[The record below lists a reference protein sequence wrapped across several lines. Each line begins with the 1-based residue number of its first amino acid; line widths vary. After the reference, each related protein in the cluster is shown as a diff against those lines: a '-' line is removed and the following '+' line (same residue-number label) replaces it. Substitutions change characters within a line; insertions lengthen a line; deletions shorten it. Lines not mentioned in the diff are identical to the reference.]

1 MSSRHGP
8 RVAVVTT
15 SYPRSEGDPSG
26 HFVRSEV
33 RALERSGHEV
43 EVFAPKGE
51 AFGWPGVVPRLRE
64 RPLRAPS
71 AAVDVLEMRGSL
83 RRRGPW
89 ARVITHW
96 LPTALVARGVDAPL
110 TVVAHGSDVRLVAAR
125 PPIIR
130 ERAIQL
136 FTSHAQVVRV
146 VSESLGEALLAC
158 AGRAHRRW
166 LEARMVV
173 EAAPIEIPAR
183 YAAAA
188 ASKAAALAAAG
199 GRLGVTVG
207 RLIAEKR
214 VDRVLTHVA
223 LEGDWRLVVVG
234 EGPERE
240 RLETRARALG
250 VDASFV
256 GLVGREEA
264 LAWIANADTLFHA
277 SDAEGLSTV
286 IREAEALGTRVVR
299 LDATEAS
306 ASPRSRRSCSSR

>member
-1 MSSRHGP
+1 MRTGA

-26 HFVRSEV
+26 HFVRAEV

-51 AFGWPGVVPRLRE
+51 AFGWPGVLPRLRAH
-64 RPLRAPS
+64 PLRATS
-71 AAVDVLEMRGSL
+71 AVFDVLAMQRSL
-83 RRRGPW
+83 RRGGPW
-89 ARVITHW
+89 ARVIAHW
-96 LPTALVARGVDAPL
+96 LPTALIARGVDAPL

-130 ERAIQL
+130 ERAVEL

-158 AGRAHRRW
+158 AGRAHRGS

-183 YAAAA
+183 SAAAA
-188 ASKAAALAAAG
+188 AVTAWKTAAIGAG
-199 GRLGVTVG
+199 SGRLGVAVG

-223 LEGDWRLVVVG
+223 REGDWRLVVVG

-240 RLETRARALG
+240 RLETRARDLG

-256 GLVGREEA
+256 GLVAREEA

-277 SDAEGLSTV
+277 SEAEGLSTV

-299 LDATEAS
+299 LGATEAG
-306 ASPRSRRSCSSR
+306 ASRTSR